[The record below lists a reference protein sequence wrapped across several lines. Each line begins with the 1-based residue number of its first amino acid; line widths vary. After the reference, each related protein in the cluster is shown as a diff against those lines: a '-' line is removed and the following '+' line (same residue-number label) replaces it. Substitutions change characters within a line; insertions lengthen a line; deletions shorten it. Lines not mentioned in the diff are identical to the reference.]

1 MRPISRKLTIS
12 IKDEDTGV
20 ELGSATAEFDLPT
33 RIEGIRGNGGVLVA
47 VAPRVHGAEFGD
59 RISSALV
66 AAANKLGG

>member
-20 ELGSATAEFDLPT
+20 ELGSASAEFDLPT
-33 RIEGIRGNGGVLVA
+33 RIEEIRGNGGGLVA
-47 VAPRVHGAEFGD
+47 VAPRVHDAEFED
-59 RISSALV
+59 RISSALE